1 MPVTSWKEKAENQF
15 RVILRYRELEVS
27 LSYMRPCLK
36 NKGQENTKCPPYEDW
51 MDQVTIYEMIAGDLP
66 NL

>member
-15 RVILRYRELEVS
+15 RVILRYRELEVI

-36 NKGQENTKCPPYEDW
+36 NKTK
-51 MDQVTIYEMIAGDLP
+51 DQKRFLGDTVIAGKVLV
-66 NL
+66 